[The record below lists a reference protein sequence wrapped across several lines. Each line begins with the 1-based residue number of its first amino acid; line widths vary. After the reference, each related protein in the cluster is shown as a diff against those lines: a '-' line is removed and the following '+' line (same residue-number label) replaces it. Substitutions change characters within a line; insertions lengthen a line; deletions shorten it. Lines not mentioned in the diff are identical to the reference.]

1 MEENN
6 KKRSVAV
13 IAVFL
18 LLLLLGLGYAALT
31 TTLNIN
37 GTATVK
43 KQTWSIKLQNP
54 NVTTGSV
61 TATKNPAVTV
71 SGTTCEYGM
80 TLEKPGDFFEFTI
93 EATNDGTIDAK
104 IGDTPIISGV
114 STEMEPIVNYTVTYE
129 DGTAVAKDDTLNAGT
144 TKKFKVRVEYDRDID
159 ADTLNGINW
168 GTTTPEGGG
177 NPVPNTSVNLT
188 LTYSVPYVQA

>member
-31 TTLNIN
+31 TTLEIK

-43 KQTWSIKLQNP
+43 KQTWDIKLANP

-61 TATKNPAVTV
+61 TATTNPAVTV
-71 SGTTCEYGM
+71 SGT
-80 TLEKPGDFFEFTI
+80 
-93 EATNDGTIDAK
+93 
-104 IGDTPIISGV
+104 
-114 STEMEPIVNYTVTYE
+114 
-129 DGTAVAKDDTLNAGT
+129 
-144 TKKFKVRVEYDRDID
+144 DRK
-159 ADTLNGINW
+159 
-168 GTTTPEGGG
+168 
-177 NPVPNTSVNLT
+177 SV
-188 LTYSVPYVQA
+188 V